1 MSTNGVSNSGSTTL
15 ANWQS
20 EASLA
25 AELGGDVNAQ
35 VAAMMLKH
43 GHEKRANARE
53 MRHAEEDNL
62 RSHEQQQ
69 VSKLR
74 EQAEQVLAA
83 AKRAAYGKIASG
95 GLQMTGA
102 GVSIL
107 GGKKADPWSAGL
119 KGAAT
124 GAEGG
129 SELWAADATH
139 EGKLAEIAST
149 EADHRS
155 AEAKRRMDD
164 LRDEEQS
171 AKEIIKST
179 FDFLKEA
186 SEAKAGIERALL
198 ASRA

>member
-1 MSTNGVSNSGSTTL
+1 MSTNGVNNSGSSTL
-15 ANWQS
+15 AMWQS
-20 EASLA
+20 ESALA

-43 GHEKRANARE
+43 GHDKRANVRQV
-53 MRHAEEDNL
+53 RHSEEDNL
-62 RSHEQQQ
+62 RAHEERQ

-74 EQAEQVLAA
+74 EQADHVLAA

-95 GLQMTGA
+95 GLQIAGGGVAIGGA
-102 GVSIL
+102 NQG
-107 GGKKADPWSAGL
+107 WSAGL
-119 KGAAT
+119 KGASA
-124 GAEGG
+124 GVEGG
-129 SELWAADATH
+129 TELWAANASH

-164 LRDEEQS
+164 LRDEEQG
-171 AKEIIKST
+171 AREIIKST

-186 SEAKAGIERALL
+186 NEAKAGIERAVLN
-198 ASRA
+198 SRV